1 MEHLPKMWEE
11 ITYDGYYTTSD
22 SKIDRSNRYVK
33 FNKADR
39 RNEYATR
46 GLVEASLPL
55 AQLSVLREIYRQG
68 WEPDWNDDS
77 QTKFVIM
84 CWGGLVITA
93 QTFRGNHFLSF
104 QSHQVRDLFLKNFKK
119 LIYQAKPLL
128 FG

>member
-1 MEHLPKMWEE
+1 MENLPKNWEE
-11 ITYDGYYTTSD
+11 VTFDGYYTASD
-22 SKIDRSNRYVK
+22 ASISQSNRYVK
-33 FNKADR
+33 FNKDSR

-55 AQLSVLREIYRQG
+55 AQLSVLRQIYRQG
-68 WEPDWNDDS
+68 WEPDWHNGD

-84 CWGGLVITA
+84 CWNGLVITA
-93 QTFRGNHFLSF
+93 QTFRGNHFLAF
-104 QSHQVRDLFLKNFKK
+104 QSHQVRDLFLKNFKN